1 MANTQVAGGDTI
13 LAAKSN
19 EITVGTTAPSSP
31 TTGWVWIDT
40 SVTPKAL
47 KIWSGAA
54 WIPTDPHVEAK
65 NSGGG
70 SSIES
75 VTFTTAYAGT
85 PVVVSTMVYTEAGE
99 VVVNSRSTTGATV
112 EGFDIGASA
121 ISTVKMVIA
130 REAT

>member
-65 NSGGG
+65 ATAGS

-75 VTFTTAYAGT
+75 VTFAVAYSGT
-85 PVVVSTMVYTEAGE
+85 PIVATGLMHTEAAE
-99 VVVNSRSTTGATV
+99 CMINSRSTTGATL
-112 EGFDIGASA
+112 ESLDIGASPYNG
-121 ISTVKMVIA
+121 VKMVIA